1 MNLTQNEQCFLE
13 ILRAALQ
20 GRTLDASDFSAETDW
35 DYLVSA
41 AANHKLLPM
50 FLSTVPV
57 GLLPDG
63 RALKQHVLR
72 QVMVQTKN
80 SIQFLRLFDKMHAAG
95 LRPLVVKGIV
105 CRGLYPQGE
114 LRPSGDEDLYVTDED
129 FGECCRILREYG
141 MEPDTEEGPDVHE
154 IGWRKQ
160 GSALYIELHRRL
172 FPPEARAYGDL
183 QAFFDRS
190 HDQAVEYT
198 TEFGIPVLSM
208 SPHDHMLYLILHAY
222 KHFLHSGFG
231 IRQVCDI
238 GLWARKYHEQIDWE
252 LLAAQCGGCNVRT
265 FAAAVLGIARYY
277 LDITIPPEAEWAA
290 APEFCEPMLI
300 DILLGGIYGAAD
312 RDRQYAATVTLNAV
326 AADRA
331 GTRHSI
337 WASVFLKRSSM
348 EGKYPYLKK
357 YPFLLPIAWIQ
368 RIWQYLNKHSNAG
381 DHLSA
386 SITIGNERIRLLKL
400 YGIIE

>member
-50 FLSTVPV
+50 FLSAVPV

-63 RALKQHVLR
+63 GALKQHVFR

-80 SIQFLRLFDKMHAAG
+80 SIQFLRLFDKMRAAG

-114 LRPSGDEDLYVTDED
+114 LRPSGDEDLYVTDEA

-141 MEPDTEEGPDVHE
+141 MEPDMDAGPDVHE

-238 GLWARKYHEQIDWE
+238 GLWARKYHEQIDWAR
-252 LLAAQCGGCNVRT
+252 LAAQCGSCNVRT
-265 FAAAVLGIARYY
+265 FAAAVFGIARYY
-277 LDITIPPEAEWAA
+277 LDITIALEAEWAA
-290 APEFCEPMLI
+290 TPEFCEPMLI

-312 RDRQYAATVTLNAV
+312 SDRQYAATVTLNAV

-337 WASVFLKRSSM
+337 WGSVFLKRSSM

-400 YGIIE
+400 YDIIE